1 MTDDEIL
8 ASCNVPWYF
17 IGEKLRQ
24 SQGLNQLQRMKKK
37 NYQWLEFT
45 TFPCLR
51 MCK

>member
-37 NYQWLEFT
+37 LPMVRIYYISMPKNV
-45 TFPCLR
+45 
-51 MCK
+51 

>member
-17 IGEKLRQ
+17 IGEILRQ

-37 NYQWLEFT
+37 NQRLEFT
-45 TFPCLR
+45 TFLCLS

>member
-37 NYQWLEFT
+37 KLPMVRIYYISMPKNV
-45 TFPCLR
+45 
-51 MCK
+51 